1 MKKRFTDLFLLLL
14 ISALLLPVACC
25 EKETPPEPPIPE
37 EDLSQ
42 LTLSGEQQTADNTSV
57 WMLFKGGATTKS
69 VEYVF
74 VPFLETMQEGFVFDM
89 DSYDSAKVIP
99 ISDLTVQLKCSN
111 LGTYMLYARP
121 VSEHGR
127 RGESIAIPVICGY
140 GGIEILSIDCVY
152 MKYRVRIFNQSKCD
166 QVVTGAIFDEDRS
179 PVIEEYRLMDEF
191 RDGTPLRDGETGKQL
206 LKKLKSQSNYVVGVA
221 MLKEKKVQDWHSFE
235 IETPPYDGRK
245 ESPMAL
251 SFKIDSVTESEYT
264 FTMDWGENTEI
275 VMGSVASFEPGV
287 EPTMEDINNFIETHY
302 LKPYSGIGY
311 LYLEEGSHTQR
322 RNFHADGSYD
332 FYVVLIPMNENGLAG
347 LGVPVYQYLC
357 TIKNDA
363 L

>member
-1 MKKRFTDLFLLLL
+1 MMKTISQSTRLFL
-14 ISALLLPVACC
+14 ISLVFLSIAAC
-25 EKETPPEPPIPE
+25 EKEPVPEPLPE

-99 ISDLTVQLKCSN
+99 ISDLIVQLKCSN

-166 QVVTGAIFDEDRS
+166 QVVTGAILDENQS
-179 PVIEEYRLMDEF
+179 PVIEEYGLMDEF
-191 RDGTPLRDGETGKQL
+191 KDGRPLCDGETGKL
-206 LKKLKSQSNYVVGVA
+206 VLRKLKSHIGYVVGVA

-235 IETPPYDGRK
+235 IETPSYDGRK
-245 ESPMAL
+245 DLPKEL
-251 SFKIDSVTESEYT
+251 SFTIDSVTGSEYS

-275 VMGSVASFEPGV
+275 VMADFDFFDPGV
-287 EPTMEDINNFIETHY
+287 EPTMEDINNFIETRY
-302 LKPYSGIGY
+302 LQPYSGVGD
-311 LYLEEGSHTQR
+311 LFQDEGSHTGWLKANSER
-322 RNFHADGSYD
+322 TVDIYMI
-332 FYVVLIPMNENGLAG
+332 LIPMNENGLSGIGEPA
-347 LGVPVYQYLC
+347 YQFLC
-357 TIKNDA
+357 TLNN
-363 L
+363 